1 MRCRAPQVIGSS
13 ETSMQPISKRASGVR
28 VTVRA
33 KVRVGLMVI
42 GVWVETLVSVC
53 GTREQ
58 EK

>member
-1 MRCRAPQVIGSS
+1 MIGSS